1 MLIAIYGAALS
12 SFNLYLRWKDRIPKI
27 RTKIERK
34 TLGTNNFIR
43 ITCINGGN
51 AMISLTESG
60 VIYVNEEKFKTRLFS
75 HITDFSSI
83 NDSLPRTLNPQTN
96 IEIDIILTLIVSNAK
111 EKGLSGDIK
120 VTGFVEDALGN
131 EYSSESQIT
140 IKI

>member
-1 MLIAIYGAALS
+1 
-12 SFNLYLRWKDRIPKI
+12 
-27 RTKIERK
+27 
-34 TLGTNNFIR
+34 
-43 ITCINGGN
+43 
-51 AMISLTESG
+51 MISLTESG